1 MIDTIYSIGDARFLY
16 TVLNGLV
23 MIVNDPE
30 FLMTIRIGFTVGVFY
45 LALQGLMAGKF
56 PAFQHLLLSLLV
68 YSALFGLPTAGQG
81 YKGID
86 VDIYDVYTDTNRKV
100 DNVPFG
106 IALTASMLSTLTW
119 KLTETFEQTF
129 HSTDAAKLTRNGY
142 LSSLTRMMEARSQA
156 INQLQNNPVLVQSWR
171 NYIKECTLIGI
182 DLNFKTAHDV
192 FNNPDVLAALEF
204 PSEVFGTLIYRN
216 GQPANVTC
224 NEAFAWLKP
233 RMTGWSDQQL
243 QKENASPERNLSLGS
258 ALKALSQ
265 GAESSRNFLMASAL
279 LPIYHDATIEKLQD
293 MQQPQAA
300 IMTQQAILQR
310 NTQWAGEQHLF
321 LSSMRAMMAYIE
333 GFVFAVTPL
342 MGLLVCVGLFGVRL
356 AFKYLMLLLWIQLWM
371 PVLAINNL
379 YITLVSQGAMAAL
392 SAPITSFT
400 GIMESGPILEYWL
413 GVGGLM
419 AASTPALVLMLLYGS
434 AITATHL
441 AGRMQSGDFV
451 NEKVSAPDIM
461 MPGSAINQQAG
472 WNIGPQQGATRGQ
485 IDQVVPALSA
495 SSHLS
500 NLVQS
505 KDAARKSSGM
515 AFSQATS
522 HAIQQRYGDTI
533 DSRELRQFSSSLN
546 TGQSQ
551 TAQMRDDLARDL
563 QKQFGL
569 GSQAAK
575 DMASIKVLEAGGG
588 LSTGSLLGSLFSVAG
603 NYKKQWTGANRDL
616 KTDTFQDAISYL
628 SKEGFS
634 KNWSSQLQKALS
646 MDASQSHSQSW
657 MKELGITDTQ
667 SYQKMAQESLSNEKS
682 YEQTSQLQQQLGQ
695 ALKSGPAVWT
705 NRLASSESAM
715 DILQSKPFD
724 PEFQQQVNR
733 NVQRFSGQFA
743 NPSETL
749 AAALVSTYLS
759 SSNETDLGRLGEALQ
774 KSGIISADTEKH
786 NPEAN
791 QSLVSQP
798 ISDGSLARTVN
809 KSLRQPET
817 LSDSQVKQRLSKSSQ
832 LPQQKTLQEANLQ
845 PSAIRQL
852 PKALQ
857 PLAKAHNQSSQS
869 ISGQFLHSGQSK
881 PYITSLLKHSAY
893 GTAPS
898 TSGPGLKL
906 TYNEAFDRAISQG
919 LTDSQAATFASLVK
933 DRDPKY
939 ERSSDPEDRRHRLG
953 QSIAEISRGWGD
965 HGAVLGQ
972 HAFNHLTHAA
982 DNPQHTNAALTLI
995 GEMNRLYQ
1003 PELRQYE
1010 QSVEKWL
1017 KGQSLLPMEG
1027 NYLDTTM
1034 PPEHIGSSVGKE
1046 IQQRQS
1052 DNNQRVFGR
1061 QDKGRFQEPSSKL
1074 SRTQRDVSQKLSNL
1088 IKPDSGRP
1096 P

>member
-1 MIDTIYSIGDARFLY
+1 MIETIYSLGDAHFLY
-16 TVLNGLV
+16 SVLTGLV
-23 MIVNDPE
+23 MIVKDPE
-30 FLMTIRIGFTVGVFY
+30 FVMTIKIGFTIGAFY

-56 PAFQHLLLSLLV
+56 PAFQHLLLSLLI
-68 YSALFGLPTAGQG
+68 YSALFGLPTAGQS

-100 DNVPFG
+100 DDVPFG

-142 LSSLTRMMEARSQA
+142 LSSLIKMMEARSTA
-156 INQLQNNPVLVQSWR
+156 MNQFQNNPALAQSWR

-182 DLNFKTAHDV
+182 DLNFKTVNEV
-192 FNNPDVLAALEF
+192 FDTGDVLAALEF
-204 PSEVFGTLIYRN
+204 PSEVFGTMIYRN
-216 GQPANVTC
+216 GQPTNVTC

-233 RMTGWSDQQL
+233 RMVGWFDQQT
-243 QKENASPERNLSLGS
+243 QKDNASAEHNLSLSS
-258 ALKALSQ
+258 ALQALSQ

-342 MGLLVCVGLFGVRL
+342 MGLLVCIGLFGVRL

-379 YITLVSQGAMAAL
+379 YITLVSQGAMAGL

-451 NEKVSAPDIM
+451 NEKIPSPDIL
-461 MPGSAINQQAG
+461 MPGSAINQQSG

-485 IDQVVPALSA
+485 IDQVVPALSG

-500 NLVQS
+500 SHVQS
-505 KDAARKSSGM
+505 KDTARKTAGL

-522 HAIQQRYGDTI
+522 HAIQQRYGDSV
-533 DSRELRQFSSSLN
+533 DSRELRQFSSSLS
-546 TGQSQ
+546 TGESQ
-551 TAQMRDDLARDL
+551 VAQMRDDLARDL

-569 GSQAAK
+569 DSKISK
-575 DMASIKVLEAGGG
+575 DLATSKTLEAGAG
-588 LSTGSLLGSLFSVAG
+588 LSAGSLLGSLVGIRGAYHRQWAG
-603 NYKKQWTGANRDL
+603 QKHDMNSDSFK
-616 KTDTFQDAISYL
+616 DAMSYL
-628 SKEGFS
+628 QKESFS

-646 MDASQSHSQSW
+646 MDVSSSHTHSW
-657 MKELGITDTQ
+657 VKELGMSDNQ
-667 SYQKMAQESLSNEKS
+667 SYQKMAQESLSTEKS
-682 YEQTSQLQQQLGQ
+682 YEQASQLQQQLGQ
-695 ALKSGPAVWT
+695 ALSSGPAVWA
-705 NRLASSESAM
+705 NRLAASESAM
-715 DILQSKPFD
+715 ETLQSKPYD
-724 PEFQQQVNR
+724 RDFQQQVNR

-743 NPSETL
+743 NSSETL
-749 AAALVSTYLS
+749 AASLVSAYLN
-759 SSNETDLGRLGEALQ
+759 SSNEDDLGRLGKALQ
-774 KSGIISADTEKH
+774 SSGIISTESLSG
-786 NPEAN
+786 NPQSNRSLAPQNRSDNSVSTTVAN
-791 QSLVSQP
+791 TLSQP
-798 ISDGSLARTVN
+798 ENVSS
-809 KSLRQPET
+809 
-817 LSDSQVKQRLSKSSQ
+817 SQIRRRLSNSSQ
-832 LPQQKTLQEANLQ
+832 LPEQKTLQNIKLQ
-845 PSAIRQL
+845 PSARRQL
-852 PKALQ
+852 PDALQ
-857 PLAKAHNQSSQS
+857 PLAKAHSQSSQT
-869 ISGQFLHSGQSK
+869 ISDQFQSSSQSK
-881 PYITSLLKHSAY
+881 ADVTSLLKQSAY

-898 TSGPGLKL
+898 TAGPGLKL
-906 TYNEAFDRAISQG
+906 TYNEAFDKAASYG
-919 LTDSQAATFASLVK
+919 LTNHQAATFASLVK

-939 ERSSDPEDRRHRLG
+939 ERSTDPEHRRHRLG

-965 HGAVLGQ
+965 HSAVLGQ

-1010 QSVEKWL
+1010 QSVDKWL

-1034 PPEHIGSSVGKE
+1034 PPNHIGSDTGNQLLKRE
-1046 IQQRQS
+1046 AE
-1052 DNNQRVFGR
+1052 NNQRVFGR
-1061 QDKGRFQEPSSKL
+1061 EDKSRFSESSSKAA
-1074 SRTQRDVSQKLSNL
+1074 RTKRDMLKDLSNM
-1088 IKPDSGRP
+1088 ISPD
-1096 P
+1096 

>member
-1 MIDTIYSIGDARFLY
+1 MIETIYSIGDARFLY
-16 TVLNGLV
+16 IVLNGLV

-30 FLMTIRIGFTVGVFY
+30 FLITIKIGFTVGAFY

-56 PAFQHLLLSLLV
+56 PAFQHLLLSLLI
-68 YSALFGLPTAGQG
+68 YSALFGLPTAGKS

-129 HSTDAAKLTRNGY
+129 SSSDAAKLTRNGY
-142 LSSLTRMMEARSQA
+142 LSSLTRMMEARSKAMYQF
-156 INQLQNNPVLVQSWR
+156 QNHPSLAQSWR

-182 DLNFKTAHDV
+182 DLDFKTTHEV
-192 FNNPDVLAALEF
+192 FNNSDALAGLEF
-204 PSEVFGTLIYRN
+204 PSEAFGTLIYRN
-216 GQPANVTC
+216 GQPTNVTC

-233 RMTGWSDQQL
+233 KMISWFDQQI
-243 QKENASPERNLSLGS
+243 QKETASPERNLSLGS
-258 ALKALSQ
+258 ALQALSQ

-279 LPIYHDATIEKLQD
+279 LPIYHDAIIEKLQD

-379 YITLVSQGAMAAL
+379 YITLVSQGVMAAL
-392 SAPITSFT
+392 SAPITSFN
-400 GIMESGPILEYWL
+400 GVMESGPILEYWL
-413 GVGGLM
+413 AVGGLM

-461 MPGSAINQQAG
+461 MPGSAINQQSG

-485 IDQVVPALSA
+485 IDQVVPALSG

-500 NLVQS
+500 SLVQS
-505 KDAARKSSGM
+505 KDTARKTAGM

-522 HAIQQRYGDTI
+522 HAIQQRYGDSI
-533 DSRELRQFSSSLN
+533 DSRELRQFSSSLS
-546 TGQSQ
+546 TGESQ
-551 TAQMRDDLARDL
+551 VAQMRDDLARDL

-569 GSQAAK
+569 GSQTSK
-575 DMASIKVLEAGGG
+575 DMATTKVMEAGGG
-588 LSTGSLLGSLFSVAG
+588 ISTNGILGSMFGVAG
-603 NYKKQWTGANRDL
+603 NYKKQWTGANRDI
-616 KTDTFQDAISYL
+616 KSDAFQDAISYL
-628 SKEGFS
+628 NKESFS
-634 KNWSSQLQKALS
+634 KNWNSQLQKALS
-646 MDASQSHSQSW
+646 MDASSSHAHSW
-657 MKELGITDTQ
+657 IKELGMSDNL
-667 SYQKMAQESLSNEKS
+667 SYQKMAQESLSTEKS

-695 ALKSGPAVWT
+695 ALSSGPAVWA
-705 NRLASSESAM
+705 NRLAGSESAM
-715 DILQSKPFD
+715 ETLQSKPYD
-724 PEFQQQVNR
+724 PDFQQQVNR
-733 NVQRFSGQFA
+733 NIQRYSGQFA
-743 NPSETL
+743 NSSETL
-749 AAALVSTYLS
+749 AASMVSAYLNS
-759 SSNETDLGRLGEALQ
+759 TNEEDLGRLGKALQ
-774 KSGIISADTEKH
+774 SSGIISTGSMKESPQTNRPLAPQSRSDNRISTTV
-786 NPEAN
+786 AN
-791 QSLVSQP
+791 TL
-798 ISDGSLARTVN
+798 
-809 KSLRQPET
+809 KQPENI
-817 LSDSQVKQRLSKSSQ
+817 SSSQIRQRLSDSSQ
-832 LPQQKTLQEANLQ
+832 LPGQKTLRNTKLQ
-845 PSAIRQL
+845 ASTKQQL
-852 PKALQ
+852 PEALK
-857 PLAKAHNQSSQS
+857 PLAKSHSQSGQTISDQFQHSSQS
-869 ISGQFLHSGQSK
+869 KSDVI
-881 PYITSLLKHSAY
+881 SLLKQSAY
-893 GTAPS
+893 GAAPS

-906 TYNEAFDRAISQG
+906 TYNEAFDKAASYG
-919 LTDSQAATFASLVK
+919 LTNHQAAAFASLVK

-939 ERSSDPEDRRHRLG
+939 ERSAKPEDRRHRLG

-965 HGAVLGQ
+965 HGATLGQ
-972 HAFNHLTHAA
+972 HTFNHLTHAA
-982 DNPQHTNAALTLI
+982 DNPQHTNTALTLI

-1003 PELRQYE
+1003 PELKHYE

-1017 KGQSLLPMEG
+1017 NGQSLYPMEG
-1027 NYLDTTM
+1027 NYLDTSM
-1034 PPEHIGSSVGKE
+1034 PPDHIGSDTAN
-1046 IQQRQS
+1046 QLLQRQTE
-1052 DNNQRVFGR
+1052 NNQRVFGR
-1061 QDKGRFQEPSSKL
+1061 KGKGLFQEPSSRF
-1074 SRTQRDVSQKLSNL
+1074 SRTQQDVSQKLSNL

>member
-1 MIDTIYSIGDARFLY
+1 MIETIYSIGDARFLY

-30 FLMTIRIGFTVGVFY
+30 FLMTIKIGFTIGAFY

-56 PAFQHLLLSLLV
+56 PAFQHLLLSLLI
-68 YSALFGLPTAGQG
+68 YSALFGLPAAGKS

-142 LSSLTRMMEARSQA
+142 LSSLTRMMEARSKA
-156 INQLQNNPVLVQSWR
+156 MNQFQNNPALAQSWR

-182 DLNFKTAHDV
+182 DLNFKTVHDV
-192 FNNPDVLAALEF
+192 FNNSDVLAALEF

-216 GQPANVTC
+216 GQPTNVTC
-224 NEAFAWLKP
+224 TEAFTWLKP
-233 RMTGWSDQQL
+233 RMVSWFDQQI
-243 QKENASPERNLSLGS
+243 QRENTSPDRNLSLGS
-258 ALKALSQ
+258 ALQALSQ
-265 GAESSRNFLMASAL
+265 AAESSRNFLMASAL

-500 NLVQS
+500 SLVQS

-522 HAIQQRYGDTI
+522 HAIQQRYGDSI
-533 DSRELRQFSSSLN
+533 DARELRQFSSSLS
-546 TGQSQ
+546 TGESQ
-551 TAQMRDDLARDL
+551 VTSMRDDLARDL

-569 GSQAAK
+569 SSQTAK
-575 DMASIKVLEAGGG
+575 DMATAKVLEAGGG
-588 LSTGSLLGSLFSVAG
+588 MSTSGLLGNLFGVAG
-603 NYKKQWTGANRDL
+603 NYKKQSTGTNREI
-616 KTDTFQDAISYL
+616 KTDVFQNAISYL
-628 SKEGFS
+628 NKESFS

-646 MDASQSHSQSW
+646 MDASQSHSQGW
-657 MKELGITDTQ
+657 MKELGMTDNQ
-667 SYQKMAQESLSNEKS
+667 SYQKTAQESLSNEES
-682 YEQTSQLQQQLGQ
+682 YEKASQLHQQLGQ
-695 ALKSGPAVWT
+695 ALNSGPAVWA
-705 NRLASSESAM
+705 NRLATSESAM
-715 DILQSKPFD
+715 NILQSKPFD

-743 NPSETL
+743 SSSETL
-749 AAALVSTYLS
+749 AAALVSTYMN
-759 SSNETDLGRLGEALQ
+759 SSNEEYLGRLSEAFQ
-774 KSGIISADTEKH
+774 KSGMISPDYSKH
-786 NPEAN
+786 TPESN
-791 QSLVSQP
+791 QSLVSQKN
-798 ISDGSLARTVN
+798 SDDSLKTSVN
-809 KSLRQPET
+809 KALHQPENINR
-817 LSDSQVKQRLSKSSQ
+817 DQIRQRISESSQ
-832 LPQQKTLQEANLQ
+832 QPEQKTLQGANLQ
-845 PSAIRQL
+845 SSAIREL

-857 PLAKAHNQSSQS
+857 PMAQAYNQSSQS
-869 ISGQFLHSGQSK
+869 VSDQFLHSGQNK

-898 TSGPGLKL
+898 TSGSGLKL
-906 TYNEAFDRAISQG
+906 AYNEAFDKAASHG
-919 LTDSQAATFASLVK
+919 LTNHQAATFASLVK

-982 DNPQHTNAALTLI
+982 DNPQHTDAALTLI

-1010 QSVEKWL
+1010 QSVESWL
-1017 KGQSLLPMEG
+1017 KGQSLLPTEG

-1034 PPEHIGSSVGKE
+1034 HPEHIGSNVAKE
-1046 IQQRQS
+1046 LQQRQS
-1052 DNNQRVFGR
+1052 ENNLRVFGR
-1061 QDKGRFQEPSSKL
+1061 QDKARFQEASSKL
-1074 SRTQRDVSQKLSNL
+1074 SRTHRDISQKLSNL
-1088 IKPDSGRP
+1088 IKPDSGSSP
-1096 P
+1096 

>member
-1 MIDTIYSIGDARFLY
+1 MIEVLYSIGDARFLY

-30 FLMTIRIGFTVGVFY
+30 FLMTIYTKSGDGLPSERFIG
-45 LALQGLMAGKF
+45 ALQGLMAGKF
-56 PAFQHLLLSLLV
+56 PAFQHLLLSLLI
-68 YSALFGLPTAGQG
+68 YSALFGLPTAGQS

-100 DNVPFG
+100 DDVPFG

-129 HSTDAAKLTRNGY
+129 HSVDAVKLTRNGY
-142 LSSLTRMMEARSQA
+142 LSSLSRMMEARSTA
-156 INQLQNNPVLVQSWR
+156 MNQFQNNPALAQSWR

-182 DLNFKTAHDV
+182 DLNFKTVHDV
-192 FNNPDVLAALEF
+192 FNNADVLAALEF
-204 PSEVFGTLIYRN
+204 PSEVFGTLIHRN

-224 NEAFAWLKP
+224 TEAFAWLKP
-233 RMTGWSDQQL
+233 RMTAWFDRQL
-243 QKENASPERNLSLGS
+243 QKESASPERHLTLGS
-258 ALKALSQ
+258 ALHGLGQ

-451 NEKVSAPDIM
+451 NEKIPAPDIL
-461 MPGSAINQQAG
+461 MPGSAINQQSG

-485 IDQVVPALSA
+485 IDQVVPALSG

-500 NLVQS
+500 SHVQS

-533 DSRELRQFSSSLN
+533 DSRELRQFSSSLS

-551 TAQMRDDLARDL
+551 VAQMRDDLARDL
-563 QKQFGL
+563 QNQFGL
-569 GSQAAK
+569 NSQSAK
-575 DMASIKVLEAGGG
+575 DMATSKVLEAGGG
-588 LSTGSLLGSLFSVAG
+588 ISKSGLLKNLFSING
-603 NYKKQWTGANRDL
+603 NYQKQWSGTNRDF
-616 KTDTFQDAISYL
+616 KIDAFQSALSYL
-628 SKEGFS
+628 NKESFS

-657 MKELGITDTQ
+657 VKELGMTDSQ
-667 SYQKMAQESLSNEKS
+667 SYQKMAQESISNEKS
-682 YEQTSQLQQQLGQ
+682 YEQASQLQQQLGQ
-695 ALKSGPAVWT
+695 ALKSGPAVWA
-705 NRLASSESAM
+705 NRLAASESTM

-724 PEFQQQVNR
+724 PEFQKQVNH

-743 NPSETL
+743 NSSETL
-749 AAALVSTYLS
+749 AAALVSTYLD
-759 SSNETDLGRLGEALQ
+759 SSNEKDLGRLSDALQ
-774 KSGIISADTEKH
+774 KSGITGSNSPKPD
-786 NPEAN
+786 PESN
-791 QSLVSQP
+791 QSLVPQTM
-798 ISDGSLARTVN
+798 SDGSLASFVN
-809 KSLRQPET
+809 KAQRPPENIHP
-817 LSDSQVKQRLSKSSQ
+817 DQISQRISAFSQ
-832 LPQQKTLQEANLQ
+832 LPEQKTLQDANLQ
-845 PSAIRQL
+845 SSATRQF
-852 PKALQ
+852 PEALQ
-857 PLAKAHNQSSQS
+857 PLIKAFNQSRQS
-869 ISGQFLHSGQSK
+869 VSGQFQHSGQNK
-881 PYITSLLKHSAY
+881 PYITSLLKNSTY
-893 GTAPS
+893 GTQPS

-906 TYNEAFDRAISQG
+906 SYHQAFDKAQSYG
-919 LTDSQAATFASLVK
+919 LTDNQAAAFASMVK
-933 DRDPKY
+933 DRDPEY
-939 ERSSDPEDRRHRLG
+939 ARSADPEDRRHRLG

-965 HGAVLGQ
+965 RGADLGQ
-972 HAFNHLTHAA
+972 HAFNHLSHAA

-1003 PELRQYE
+1003 PELKQYG

-1017 KGQSLLPMEG
+1017 NGQSLLPMEG
-1027 NYLDTTM
+1027 NYLDTTIYPDHM
-1034 PPEHIGSSVGKE
+1034 DSNTKQELR
-1046 IQQRQS
+1046 QRQS
-1052 DNNQRVFGR
+1052 ENNLRVFGSEK
-1061 QDKGRFQEPSSKL
+1061 KGLFHEQSGRL
-1074 SRTQRDVSQKLSNL
+1074 SRTQRAVSQGLSNL
-1088 IKPDSGRP
+1088 IKPD
-1096 P
+1096 

>member
-1 MIDTIYSIGDARFLY
+1 METIYSIGDARFLY
-16 TVLNGLV
+16 TILNGLV

-30 FLMTIRIGFTVGVFY
+30 FLMTIKIGFTIGAFY

-56 PAFQHLLLSLLV
+56 PAFQHLLLSLLI
-68 YSALFGLPTAGQG
+68 YSALFGLPSAGKS

-119 KLTETFEQTF
+119 KLTETFEQAF
-129 HSTDAAKLTRNGY
+129 HTTDASKLTRNGY
-142 LSSLTRMMEARSQA
+142 LSSLTRMMEARSKA
-156 INQLQNNPVLVQSWR
+156 MNQFQNNPALAQSWR

-182 DLNFKTAHDV
+182 DLNFKTTHDV
-192 FNNPDVLAALEF
+192 FNSPDVLAGLEF

-216 GQPANVTC
+216 GQPTNVTC

-233 RMTGWSDQQL
+233 RMISWFDQKIQTD
-243 QKENASPERNLSLGS
+243 NATPDRNLSLGS
-258 ALKALSQ
+258 ALQALSQ

-485 IDQVVPALSA
+485 IDQVVPALSG

-500 NLVQS
+500 SHVQS
-505 KDAARKSSGM
+505 KDSARKTAGM

-522 HAIQQRYGDTI
+522 HAIQQRYGDSI
-533 DSRELRQFSSSLN
+533 DSRELRQFSSSLSS
-546 TGQSQ
+546 GESQ
-551 TAQMRDDLARDL
+551 VTQMRDDLARDL

-569 GSQAAK
+569 DSQISK
-575 DMASIKVLEAGGG
+575 DMATSKTLEAGAG
-588 LSTGSLLGSLFSVAG
+588 LSAGSLLGSLFGVRGGYQRQWAG
-603 NYKKQWTGANRDL
+603 QKHDSNSDSFRDAM
-616 KTDTFQDAISYL
+616 TYL
-628 SKEGFS
+628 QKESFS
-634 KNWSSQLQKALS
+634 KNWGSQLQKALS
-646 MDASQSHSQSW
+646 MDASSSQSHSW
-657 MKELGITDTQ
+657 VKELGMSDNQ
-667 SYQKMAQESLSNEKS
+667 SYQKMAQESLSSEKS
-682 YEQTSQLQQQLGQ
+682 YEQANQLQEQLGQ
-695 ALKSGPAVWT
+695 ALNSGPAVWA
-705 NRLASSESAM
+705 NRLAGSEPAM
-715 DILQSKPFD
+715 ETLQSKPYD
-724 PEFQQQVNR
+724 PDFQQQVNR

-743 NPSETL
+743 NSSETL
-749 AAALVSTYLS
+749 AAALVSAYLKS
-759 SSNETDLGRLGEALQ
+759 PNEDDLGRLGKALQ
-774 KSGIISADTEKH
+774 SSGIIGTESMKASPQS
-786 NPEAN
+786 NRSLAPQNRSDNSVSTTVAN
-791 QSLVSQP
+791 TLSQP
-798 ISDGSLARTVN
+798 ESVS
-809 KSLRQPET
+809 S
-817 LSDSQVKQRLSKSSQ
+817 SQIGQRLSDSSQ
-832 LPQQKTLQEANLQ
+832 LPGQKMLQNT
-845 PSAIRQL
+845 
-852 PKALQ
+852 KLQ
-857 PLAKAHNQSSQS
+857 PLAREPLPEALMPLAKAYNQSGQA
-869 ISGQFLHSGQSK
+869 ISDQFQRSEQSK
-881 PYITSLLKHSAY
+881 SDITSLLKQSAY

-898 TSGPGLKL
+898 SSGTGLNL
-906 TYNEAFDRAISQG
+906 TYNEAFDKAVSYG
-919 LTDSQAATFASLVK
+919 LTNHQAAAFASLVK

-939 ERSSDPEDRRHRLG
+939 ERSADPEDRRHRLG
-953 QSIAEISRGWGD
+953 QSIAEISRGWGE
-965 HGAVLGQ
+965 HNAVLGQ

-1010 QSVEKWL
+1010 QSVDQWL

-1034 PPEHIGSSVGKE
+1034 PPKHIGSDIGNQ
-1046 IQQRQS
+1046 IQKREAE
-1052 DNNQRVFGR
+1052 NNQRVFGR
-1061 QDKGRFQEPSSKL
+1061 EDKNRFSEPSSKAA
-1074 SRTQRDVSQKLSNL
+1074 RTKRDMLKDLSNM
-1088 IKPDSGRP
+1088 ISPD
-1096 P
+1096 

>member
-1 MIDTIYSIGDARFLY
+1 MIETIYSIGDARFLY

-30 FLMTIRIGFTVGVFY
+30 FLMTIKIGFTIGAFY

-56 PAFQHLLLSLLV
+56 PAFQHLLLSLLI
-68 YSALFGLPTAGQG
+68 YSALFGLPTAGMN

-129 HSTDAAKLTRNGY
+129 HGTDASKLTRNGY
-142 LSSLTRMMEARSQA
+142 LSSLARMMEARSKAMSQF
-156 INQLQNNPVLVQSWR
+156 QNNPTLAQSWHH
-171 NYIKECTLIGI
+171 YIKECTLIGI
-182 DLNFKTAHDV
+182 DLNFKTMHEV
-192 FNNPDVLAALEF
+192 FHHADVLSALEF

-216 GQPANVTC
+216 GQPTNVTC
-224 NEAFAWLKP
+224 TEAFAWLKP
-233 RMTGWSDQQL
+233 KMISWFDQQL
-243 QKENASPERNLSLGS
+243 QKDNAAPERSLSLGS
-258 ALKALSQ
+258 ALQALSQ
-265 GAESSRNFLMASAL
+265 GAESSRNFMMASAL
-279 LPIYHDATIEKLQD
+279 LPIYHDATLEKLQD

-300 IMTQQAILQR
+300 VMTQQAILQR

-451 NEKVSAPDIM
+451 NEKISAPDIM

-495 SSHLS
+495 SSNLS

-522 HAIQQRYGDTI
+522 HAIQQRYGNSI
-533 DSRELRQFSSSLN
+533 DAREMKQFSSSLS
-546 TGQSQ
+546 TGESQ
-551 TAQMRDDLARDL
+551 VSQMRDDLARDL

-569 GSQAAK
+569 DSQVSK
-575 DMASIKVLEAGGG
+575 DMATTKVLEAGGG
-588 LSTGSLLGSLFSVAG
+588 ISKSGVLGSLFGLNAS
-603 NYKKQWTGANRDL
+603 YQKQWSGKNN
-616 KTDTFQDAISYL
+616 DTKKDSFNNAMSYL
-628 SKEGFS
+628 QKESFS

-646 MDASQSHSQSW
+646 MDASNSHSQSW
-657 MKELGITDTQ
+657 VKELGMSDNQ
-667 SYQKMAQESLSNEKS
+667 SYQKMAQESLSTEKS
-682 YEQTSQLQQQLGQ
+682 YEQASQLQQQLGQ
-695 ALKSGPAVWT
+695 TLNSGPAVWAS
-705 NRLASSESAM
+705 RLADSESAM
-715 DILQSKPFD
+715 STLQSKPYD
-724 PEFQQQVNR
+724 PEFQRQVNS

-743 NPSETL
+743 NSSETL
-749 AAALVSTYLS
+749 AAAFVSTYLNNP
-759 SSNETDLGRLGEALQ
+759 NEEDLGRLSKALQ
-774 KSGIISADTEKH
+774 TSGIISSESLKGS
-786 NPEAN
+786 PQSN
-791 QSLVSQP
+791 QSLAPQKHSDDRVS
-798 ISDGSLARTVN
+798 
-809 KSLRQPET
+809 KSVENAIHQPET
-817 LSDSQVKQRLSKSSQ
+817 VNSGHVRQQLSEASQ
-832 LPQQKTLQEANLQ
+832 LPEHKTLQGAKLRSSTMQ
-845 PSAIRQL
+845 QL
-852 PKALQ
+852 PEALK
-857 PLAKAHNQSSQS
+857 PIAKAYDQSSQGVNNQFQHS
-869 ISGQFLHSGQSK
+869 IQGKSDV
-881 PYITSLLKHSAY
+881 TSLLQQSAY

-906 TYNEAFDRAISQG
+906 TYNEAFDKATAHG
-919 LTDSQAATFASLVK
+919 LTNNQAAVFASLVK
-933 DRDPKY
+933 DHHPKY
-939 ERSSDPEDRRHRLG
+939 ERSADPEHRYHRLG

-965 HGAVLGQ
+965 HGATLGQ

-982 DNPQHTNAALTLI
+982 DNPQHTSAALTLI

-1003 PELRQYE
+1003 PELKQYE
-1010 QSVEKWL
+1010 QSVGTWL
-1017 KGQSLLPMEG
+1017 KGQSLNPSEG
-1027 NYLDTTM
+1027 NYLDTSM
-1034 PPEHIGSSVGKE
+1034 PPEHIGSNVE
-1046 IQQRQS
+1046 NQLQQRQTE
-1052 DNNQRVFGR
+1052 NNLRVFGK
-1061 QDKGRFQEPSSKL
+1061 DKELFQEPNSRV
-1074 SRTQRDVSQKLSNL
+1074 SRTQRNVQRKLSD
-1088 IKPDSGRP
+1088 IIFPK
-1096 P
+1096 

>member
-1 MIDTIYSIGDARFLY
+1 MIETIYSIGDASFLY

-30 FLMTIRIGFTVGVFY
+30 FLMTIKIGFTIGVFY

-56 PAFQHLLLSLLV
+56 PAFQHLLLSLLI
-68 YSALFGLPTAGQG
+68 YSALFGLPTAGRS
-81 YKGID
+81 YKGIN

-106 IALTASMLSTLTW
+106 IALTASMLSTITW

-129 HSTDAAKLTRNGY
+129 HSVDAAKLTHNGY
-142 LSSLTRMMEARSQA
+142 LSSLTRMMEARSKA
-156 INQLQNNPVLVQSWR
+156 MNQFQNHPTLAQSWR

-182 DLNFKTAHDV
+182 DLNFKTLHEV
-192 FNNPDVLAALEF
+192 FNNSDVLAALEF

-216 GQPANVTC
+216 GQPTNVTC
-224 NEAFAWLKP
+224 TEAFTWLKP
-233 RMTGWSDQQL
+233 RMTGWFDREL
-243 QKENASPERNLSLGS
+243 QRDSASPDRNLSLGA
-258 ALKALSQ
+258 ALQSLSQ

-356 AFKYLMLLLWIQLWM
+356 AFKYLMLLLWVQLWM

-441 AGRMQSGDFV
+441 AGRMQSGDFI

-515 AFSQATS
+515 AFSQATG
-522 HAIQQRYGDTI
+522 HAIQQRYGNTV
-533 DSRELRQFSSSLN
+533 DSRELRQFSSSLS
-546 TGQSQ
+546 TGESQ
-551 TAQMRDDLARDL
+551 VAQMRDDLARDL

-569 GSQAAK
+569 GSQTAK
-575 DMASIKVLEAGGG
+575 DMATTKVLEAGGG
-588 LSTGSLLGSLFSVAG
+588 ISTGSLLGSLFGVAG
-603 NYKKQWTGANRDL
+603 NYKKQWSGINRDVI
-616 KTDTFQDAISYL
+616 TDAFQNAVTYL
-628 SKEGFS
+628 NKESFS
-634 KNWSSQLQKALS
+634 KNWSSHLQKALS
-646 MDASQSHSQSW
+646 MDATQSHSQSW
-657 MKELGITDTQ
+657 MKELGMSDDL
-667 SYQKMAQESLSNEKS
+667 SYQKMAQESLSSKKS
-682 YEQTSQLQQQLGQ
+682 FEQANQLQQQLGQ
-695 ALKSGPAVWT
+695 ALKCGPAIWA
-705 NRLASSESAM
+705 NRIAASESAM

-733 NVQRFSGQFA
+733 NVQRFNDQFA
-743 NPSETL
+743 SPSETL

-759 SSNETDLGRLGEALQ
+759 GSSEADLSRLGEALQ
-774 KSGIISADTEKH
+774 KSDIMSSATEKH
-786 NPEAN
+786 SPEYN
-791 QSLVSQP
+791 QSLVSQQRSGNN
-798 ISDGSLARTVN
+798 IAATIN
-809 KSLRQPET
+809 KALNQPES
-817 LSDSQVKQRLSKSSQ
+817 LNDDKVKQHISESSQ
-832 LPQQKTLQEANLQ
+832 LPEPKTLQVANLQ
-845 PSAIRQL
+845 SSAELQL
-852 PKALQ
+852 HDALR
-857 PLAKAHNQSSQS
+857 PLAKDYDQSNQSIESRY
-869 ISGQFLHSGQSK
+869 LHSGRNK
-881 PYITSLLKHSAY
+881 PYITSLLKNSAY

-898 TSGPGLKL
+898 TSGSGMQL
-906 TYNEAFDRAISQG
+906 TYNQAFDRAASHG
-919 LTDSQAATFASLVK
+919 LTDNQAATFASLVK

-965 HGAVLGQ
+965 QSAVLGQ

-982 DNPQHTNAALTLI
+982 DNPQHTDAALTLI

-1003 PELRQYE
+1003 PELKHYE
-1010 QSVEKWL
+1010 HSIEKWL
-1017 KGQSLLPMEG
+1017 RGQSLLPMEG

-1034 PPEHIGSSVGKE
+1034 PPEHIGSNVGSE

-1052 DNNQRVFGR
+1052 DNNLRVFGR
-1061 QDKGRFQEPSSKL
+1061 QDKGLYREPPSKL
-1074 SRTQRDVSQKLSNL
+1074 SRTHRDASQKLSNL

>member
-1 MIDTIYSIGDARFLY
+1 MESIYSIGDAHFLY

-23 MIVNDPE
+23 LMVSNPD
-30 FLMTIRIGFTVGVFY
+30 FLLTIKIGFIIGTFY

-56 PAFQHLLLSLLV
+56 PAFQHLLLSLLI
-68 YSALFGLPTAGQG
+68 YTALFGLPTGG
-81 YKGID
+81 SRYKGID

-119 KLTETFEQTF
+119 KMTEIFEQAF
-129 HSTDAAKLTRNGY
+129 HTTDAVKLTRNGY
-142 LSSLTRMMEARSQA
+142 LSSLTRLMEARSKA
-156 INQLQNNPVLVQSWR
+156 MNQFQNTPALAQSWR

-182 DLNFKTAHDV
+182 DLNYKTTHEVFSNADV
-192 FNNPDVLAALEF
+192 MAALEF
-204 PSEVFGTLIYRN
+204 QSEVFGTLIYRN
-216 GQPANVTC
+216 GQPTSVTC

-233 RMTGWSDQQL
+233 RLTAWFDQQI
-243 QKENASPERNLSLGS
+243 QQDNTTSARNLTLSS
-258 ALKALSQ
+258 ALQALSQ
-265 GAESSRNFLMASAL
+265 GAESSRNFMMASAL

-400 GIMESGPILEYWL
+400 GIIESGPILEYWL

-451 NEKVSAPDIM
+451 NEKISSPDIM
-461 MPGSAINQQAG
+461 MPGAAVNQQAG

-500 NLVQS
+500 SLVQS

-522 HAIQQRYGDTI
+522 HAIQQRYGDSI
-533 DSRELRQFSSSLN
+533 DSRELRQFSSSLS
-546 TGQSQ
+546 TGESQ
-551 TAQMRDDLARDL
+551 VTQMRDDLARDL

-569 GSQAAK
+569 SSQSAK
-575 DMASIKVLEAGGG
+575 DMATTKILEAGGG
-588 LSTGSLLGSLFSVAG
+588 IQKNGLLGSLFGVNG
-603 NYKKQWTGANRDL
+603 GYQKQWSGGSRAI
-616 KTDTFQDAISYL
+616 KTEAFQDAISYL
-628 SKEGFS
+628 NKESFS
-634 KNWSSQLQKALS
+634 KNWSSNLQKALS
-646 MDASQSHSQSW
+646 MDASSSNSHSW
-657 MKELGITDTQ
+657 VKELGMSDNQ
-667 SYQKMAQESLSNEKS
+667 SYQKMAQESLSTEKS
-682 YEQTSQLQQQLGQ
+682 YEQASQLQQQLGQ
-695 ALKSGPAVWT
+695 ALNTGPAVWA
-705 NRLASSESAM
+705 NRLSFSESAM
-715 DILQSKPFD
+715 NTLQSKPFD
-724 PEFQQQVNR
+724 PDFQQQVNH
-733 NVQRFSGQFA
+733 NMQRFSGQFA
-743 NPSETL
+743 SSSETL
-749 AAALVSTYLS
+749 AAALVSTYLDS
-759 SSNETDLGRLGEALQ
+759 PDEKDLGRLSEALQ
-774 KSGIISADTEKH
+774 QSGIISAESLKSS
-786 NPEAN
+786 PESN
-791 QSLVSQP
+791 QTLASQKS
-798 ISDGSLARTVN
+798 SDGSLAKSVN
-809 KSLRQPET
+809 EVLHQPE
-817 LSDSQVKQRLSKSSQ
+817 SIDSGQVRQHISESSQ
-832 LPQQKTLQEANLQ
+832 LPEQKALQDTNLQ
-845 PSAIRQL
+845 SSAIQQL
-852 PKALQ
+852 PEALQ
-857 PLAKAHNQSSQS
+857 PLARTYSQSSQS
-869 ISGQFLHSGQSK
+869 ISGQFQHSGQSK

-906 TYNEAFDRAISQG
+906 TYNEAFDRAVSHG
-919 LTDSQAATFASLVK
+919 LTDHQAAAFASMVK
-933 DRDPKY
+933 DRDPSY
-939 ERSSDPEDRRHRLG
+939 ERSADPEDRRHRLG

-1010 QSVEKWL
+1010 QSVGELL

-1034 PPEHIGSSVGKE
+1034 PPEHIGSNVLD
-1046 IQQRQS
+1046 QLNQRQT

-1061 QDKGRFQEPSSKL
+1061 QDKGLFQEASSRL
-1074 SRTQRDVSQKLSNL
+1074 SRTQRDMSQKLSGL
-1088 IKPDSGRP
+1088 IKPDSGHP